1 MLARMMHADH
11 DGVRWGWLKLQTSCK
26 PAVALLQSGTAHTQY
41 FQSPSLLS
49 SSDFTSHSPSAP
61 QTFPRQFSGYSAVHT
76 HSKSA
81 HGRSLTRL
89 FTCYSN
95 KFHSVFMEMQLI
107 IQGRPLNKGSCN
119 CRNTCIV
126 CTRYCT
132 TLYSYSDVLTLEL
145 SSQAGQSPQSPGD
158 RHTHTQDG

>member
-1 MLARMMHADH
+1 MLVIFDITFCDFTPLSVTTKVLLPLYTHSRSLHWLSCMRLSAR
-11 DGVRWGWLKLQTSCK
+11 
-26 PAVALLQSGTAHTQY
+26 GTA
-41 FQSPSLLS
+41 
-49 SSDFTSHSPSAP
+49 SDFTSHSPSAP

-158 RHTHTQDG
+158 RHTNTQDG